1 MGKMVDLKN
10 LNDSQRKAVEYVG
23 SPQMIIAGA
32 GSGKTRVLTFKIA
45 YLIQKEKYKPESI
58 LALTFT
64 NKAANEMKERIK
76 ELIKKKADNMW
87 MGTFH
92 SIFAKILRTEAKHTA
107 YQRNF
112 SIYDTEDSLSLVNN
126 IINNFD
132 IDIEGITPNSIR
144 HRISFMKNHMV
155 MPKAYR
161 KSHVHSFVDEKIA
174 DIYDEYQK
182 RLVANNAMD
191 FDDLLLK
198 PIELFNSKPN
208 ILQKYK
214 KKFSY
219 ILVDEFQ
226 DTNKAQYE
234 LLKLFVSRSCK
245 ITVVGDDAQSIY
257 SWRGASLDNMLN
269 FGKDYPKHKIFRLEQ
284 NYRSTKIIL
293 QAADSIIKNNKEQ
306 LVKTLWT
313 ENNDGEKLSVI
324 KCADE
329 KDEALQIARH
339 IKREITRKK
348 LSHKDFTV
356 LYRTNAQ
363 SRVLE
368 DIFRKE
374 KLPYAII
381 GGVEFYR
388 RKEVKDIIAYL
399 RVIVNQNDEESLLRI
414 MNFPQR
420 GIGNTTVT
428 RMIAFA
434 RKHNISLF
442 QTMARV
448 FEVIEIK
455 ERIQKNVKGFR
466 LLLEK
471 YIGLKDKLSVGELSR
486 ALVDDLG
493 LIKMFKNERTQES
506 MQRLENINQLLAAL
520 TEYSESAKNVKLEDF
535 LEEVSLVTGVDAY
548 EDDKNVVT
556 LMTLHSAKGLEFPVV
571 FLSGCEEDIFPL
583 SNRFSSDATVAEERR
598 LFYVGLTRAQ
608 QKVFICHARSRY
620 RFGEVAYQS
629 RSRFIDELDPE
640 TFQEVNGGIGR
651 KSNRKTRKEI
661 YYEYFD
667 TVDYA
672 DFDNDNLDIRPGSRV
687 MHEKFGLGKVTDI
700 TGSGEMVKATVQFEG
715 NNVKNLMLRFAK
727 LKILN

>member
-1 MGKMVDLKN
+1 MIDLKN

-64 NKAANEMKERIK
+64 NKAANEMKERIR
-76 ELIKKKADNMW
+76 ELIKKKADNLW

-92 SIFAKILRTEAKHTA
+92 SVFAKILRNEAKHTA
-107 YQRNF
+107 FKNNF

-126 IINNFD
+126 IISNFD

-155 MPKAYR
+155 MPKEYR
-161 KSHVHSFVDEKIA
+161 KNHVQSFIDEKIA

-198 PIELFNSKPN
+198 PIELFNAKPN

-257 SWRGASLDNMLN
+257 SWRGANLDNMLN

-293 QAADSIIKNNKEQ
+293 QAADSIIKNNKDQ
-306 LVKTLWT
+306 FVKTLWT

-339 IKREITRKK
+339 IKREITKKK

-434 RKHNISLF
+434 RKHDISLF

-493 LIKMFKNERTQES
+493 LVKLFKSERTQES

-520 TEYSESAKNVKLEDF
+520 TEYSESAKSVKLEDF
-535 LEEVSLVTGVDAY
+535 LEEVSLVTGVDSY

-583 SNRFSSDATVAEERR
+583 SNRFSTDATVEEERR

-608 QKVFICHARSRY
+608 QKVFVCHARSRY

-640 TFQEVNGGIGR
+640 TFLEVNGGIGR

-661 YYEYFD
+661 FYEYFD
-667 TVDYA
+667 SVDYEE
-672 DFDNDNLDIRPGSRV
+672 FDHENLDIRPGSRV

-700 TGSGEMVKATVQFEG
+700 TGTGEMVKATVQFEG

>member
-1 MGKMVDLKN
+1 MTDLKN
-10 LNDSQRKAVEYVG
+10 LNKVQREAVEYIG
-23 SPQMIIAGA
+23 SPQMIVAGA
-32 GSGKTRVLTFKIA
+32 GSGKTRVLAYKIG
-45 YLIQKEKYKPESI
+45 YLLSRAKYKPDSI

-64 NKAANEMKERIK
+64 NKAANEMKDRIRD
-76 ELIKKKADNMW
+76 LIGKKADKLW

-92 SIFAKILRTEAKHTA
+92 SIFARILRIESKHTD
-107 YQRNF
+107 YRSNF

-132 IDIEGITPNSIR
+132 INIEGITAHSIR

-155 MPKAYR
+155 MPKEFR
-161 KSHVHSFVDEKIA
+161 KNHVNSFIDKKIA

-182 RLVANNAMD
+182 RLLANNAMD

-198 PIELFNSKPN
+198 PIELFKSKPT

-214 KKFSY
+214 KKFGY

-234 LLKLFVSRSCK
+234 ILKLLVSRNCR

-257 SWRGASLDNMLN
+257 SWRGASLENMLN
-269 FGKDYPKHKIFRLEQ
+269 FKKDYPKQKTFRLEQ
-284 NYRSTKIIL
+284 NYRSTKTIL
-293 QAADSIIKNNKEQ
+293 QAADSVIKNNKDQ

-313 ENNDGEKLSVI
+313 NNTDGEKLFVV

-329 KDEALQIARH
+329 KDEAHQIAKY
-339 IKREITRKK
+339 IKQEISKKK

-374 KLPYAII
+374 KLPYILI

-388 RKEVKDIIAYL
+388 RKEVKDVIAYL
-399 RVIVNQNDEESLLRI
+399 RVIVNQSDEESLLRI

-428 RMIAFA
+428 RMIEFA
-434 RKHNISLF
+434 RKHDITLF

-486 ALVDDLG
+486 ALVDELG
-493 LIKMFKNERTQES
+493 LIRLFKAENTQES
-506 MQRLENINQLLAAL
+506 LQRMENINQLLASL
-520 TEYSESAKNVKLEDF
+520 SEFSDSNKKAMLEDF
-535 LEEVSLVTGVDAY
+535 LEEVSLITAVDTY
-548 EDDKNVVT
+548 EEEKNAVT

-571 FLSGCEEDIFPL
+571 FLSGCEEEIFPL
-583 SNRFSSDATVAEERR
+583 SNRFSSDATVEEERR

-608 QKVFICHARSRY
+608 RKVFISHARSRY

-640 TFQEVNGGIGR
+640 TVNEVNGGIGR
-651 KSNRKTRKEI
+651 KANRKTRKEA

-667 TVDYA
+667 SVDYD
-672 DFDNDNLDIRPGSRV
+672 DFDQENKDVRPGSRV
-687 MHEKFGLGKVTDI
+687 MHETFGLGKVTDI
-700 TGSGEMVKATVQFEG
+700 MGSGDMVKAKVQFEG
-715 NNVKNLMLRFAK
+715 NNVKQLMLKFAK

>member
-10 LNDSQRKAVEYVG
+10 LNNSQHKAVEYIG

-76 ELIKKKADNMW
+76 NLIKKKADNMW

-92 SIFAKILRTEAKHTA
+92 SIFAKILRIEAKHTH
-107 YQRNF
+107 YKNNF

-132 IDIEGITPNSIR
+132 IDIEGITPNGIR

-155 MPKAYR
+155 MPKEFR
-161 KSHVHSFVDEKIA
+161 KNHVHSFVDEKIA

-198 PIELFNSKPN
+198 PIELFNAKPT

-226 DTNKAQYE
+226 DTNKAQYA

-257 SWRGASLDNMLN
+257 SWRGANLDNMLN

-284 NYRSTKIIL
+284 NYRSTKTIL
-293 QAADSIIKNNKEQ
+293 QAADSIIKNNNEQ

-339 IKREITRKK
+339 IKREITKKK

-368 DIFRKE
+368 DIFRK
-374 KLPYAII
+374 
-381 GGVEFYR
+381 G
-388 RKEVKDIIAYL
+388 
-399 RVIVNQNDEESLLRI
+399 
-414 MNFPQR
+414 
-420 GIGNTTVT
+420 
-428 RMIAFA
+428 
-434 RKHNISLF
+434 
-442 QTMARV
+442 
-448 FEVIEIK
+448 
-455 ERIQKNVKGFR
+455 
-466 LLLEK
+466 
-471 YIGLKDKLSVGELSR
+471 
-486 ALVDDLG
+486 
-493 LIKMFKNERTQES
+493 
-506 MQRLENINQLLAAL
+506 
-520 TEYSESAKNVKLEDF
+520 
-535 LEEVSLVTGVDAY
+535 
-548 EDDKNVVT
+548 
-556 LMTLHSAKGLEFPVV
+556 
-571 FLSGCEEDIFPL
+571 
-583 SNRFSSDATVAEERR
+583 
-598 LFYVGLTRAQ
+598 
-608 QKVFICHARSRY
+608 
-620 RFGEVAYQS
+620 
-629 RSRFIDELDPE
+629 
-640 TFQEVNGGIGR
+640 GGILQKKR
-651 KSNRKTRKEI
+651 SERYNCI
-661 YYEYFD
+661 PSCNY
-667 TVDYA
+667 
-672 DFDNDNLDIRPGSRV
+672 
-687 MHEKFGLGKVTDI
+687 
-700 TGSGEMVKATVQFEG
+700 
-715 NNVKNLMLRFAK
+715 
-727 LKILN
+727 